1 MKWKLLIIA
10 TLTAALTFSC
20 KKNEEDTTEDSDST
34 AYIMTESMSEASGQA
49 SATEGGNGAVGASFV
64 SNQLDILEEEVQF
77 AKNQVAQASSDQVT
91 QAANE
96 CKYSSVRTCS
106 ATTGTV
112 AWNGCSISGPRI
124 ATTMTGGWSETWSNS
139 GDCSR
144 GYLTA
149 SDTVSRSSTGSTI
162 SFPAGGNI
170 TTDTKGGTAY
180 DGTVFAS
187 GAILLSRPNTTNR
200 SVGMSPTN
208 SAIHKV
214 YSGRRGAT
222 IFDYYTQPTLT
233 ISGAKSNGATSGLGT
248 TSANRAMTGSVV
260 LYHNLAKYTATNTFN
275 AVTWSTATCCFP
287 VSGTITTTF
296 AGSGA
301 PAGPITLTFT
311 ANCGSATLTTPSDTT
326 GSEVQLST
334 CQ

>member
-49 SATEGGNGAVGASFV
+49 SATEGGTAAVGASFV
-64 SNQLDILEEEVQF
+64 ANQLDILEEEVQF
-77 AKNQVAQASSDQVT
+77 AKNQMVQTSSDQVT

-106 ATTGTV
+106 ATVGTV
-112 AWNGCSISGPRI
+112 AWNGCTIAGPRI
-124 ATTMTGGWSETWSNS
+124 STTMTGGWSETWSNS

-187 GAILLSRPNTTNR
+187 GAILLARTNTTNR

-222 IFDYYTQPTLT
+222 IFDYYIQPTLT

-260 LYHNLAKYTATNTFN
+260 LYHNLAKYTATNTFS

-301 PAGPITLTFT
+301 PTGPMTLTFT
-311 ANCGSATLTTPSDTT
+311 ANCGTATLTTPSNTA

>member
-10 TLTAALTFSC
+10 TLIATLTFSC
-20 KKNEEDTTEDSDST
+20 KKKSEDEAEDSDNT
-34 AYIMTESMSEASGQA
+34 AYLMTESLSEASGQA
-49 SATEGGNGAVGASFV
+49 SATEGGSGTVGASFV
-64 SNQLDILEEEVQF
+64 SNQLDIIEEEVQF
-77 AKNQVAQASSDQVT
+77 AKNQVAQARSDQIT

-96 CKYSSVRTCS
+96 CRYSSVRTCS
-106 ATTGTV
+106 ATVGTV
-112 AWNGCSISGPRI
+112 AWNGCTIAGPRI
-124 ATTMTGGWSETWSNS
+124 STTMTGGWSETWSNS
-139 GDCSR
+139 GDCSL
-144 GYLTA
+144 GYLSP
-149 SDTVSRSSTGSTI
+149 SDSVSRSSTGSTI

-180 DGTVFAS
+180 DGTVFVS
-187 GAILLSRPNTTNR
+187 GAILSSRPNTTNR
-200 SVGMSPTN
+200 AIGMSPTN

-233 ISGAKSNGATSGLGT
+233 ITGAKSNGTTSGLGT
-248 TSANRAMTGSVV
+248 SSANRAMSGTVT

-275 AVTWSTATCCFP
+275 TVTWSTASCCFP
-287 VSGTITTTF
+287 VSGSITTTF
-296 AGSGA
+296 SGA
-301 PAGPITLTFT
+301 DAPTGPMTLTFT